1 MGALPPPI
9 PGRKNIRFARMMNVM
24 LPGSGLFYLGWRK
37 SGLLLAV
44 GFSICFL
51 GLVGIFVVGYT
62 RYLSIALGDDLM
74 KGNNLEQAGEAF
86 HHQWLI
92 GLAIA
97 GVMLYA
103 VSSVLFM
110 VVRKKLE

>member
-1 MGALPPPI
+1 
-9 PGRKNIRFARMMNVM
+9 MNVM

-97 GVMLYA
+97 GVVLYA
-103 VSSVLFM
+103 ISSVLFM
-110 VVRKKLE
+110 VVRKRFE